1 MLLTVMKQHQ
11 RILDIQLCACALL
24 LRTLGQ
30 GGFPGPPHP
39 PWARVGSPYPP
50 TPTLGPGG
58 LPLPPDTH
66 PGPGWAP
73 CPPHQVWPWHLDPL
87 GVLPANLTPG

>member
-39 PWARVGSPYPP
+39 PWARVGS
-50 TPTLGPGG
+50 
-58 LPLPPDTH
+58 LPPSPGLALASGPFGRSASQPH
-66 PGPGWAP
+66 PRMTARCGQETGAAPGA
-73 CPPHQVWPWHLDPL
+73 CL
-87 GVLPANLTPG
+87 